1 MSREADNSPASVPE
15 RLGEA
20 FEWVRPAPLQPR
32 ATEAGPD
39 VPAIF
44 VDVSVKDLA
53 KWACV
58 TENHAR
64 LLKSGQRSPS
74 PAVEKLVR
82 LHVAGRVVPSSW
94 SGAGWSFDG
103 SGGQEGLHGP
113 DGLTFQPCEVLA
125 IPFLQ
130 SALSAHR
137 ADQRRYRED
146 AERAGDLRH
155 AFDRL
160 RSAFLQIGKSVADA
174 ERLLAAEAV
183 GEESEASGDL
193 ALTSRLG
200 SNLSLKR

>member
-1 MSREADNSPASVPE
+1 MRRRAFLKPVPKRLLEAA
-15 RLGEA
+15 
-20 FEWVRPAPLQPR
+20 EWVRPAPREPL
-32 ATEAGPD
+32 AAEAGPD

-103 SGGQEGLHGP
+103 LDGQEGLHGP
-113 DGLTFQPCEVLA
+113 DGLTFQPREVLA

-155 AFDRL
+155 AFERL
-160 RSAFLQIGKSVADA
+160 RSAFLQIGTSVADA

-200 SNLSLKR
+200 SNLSL